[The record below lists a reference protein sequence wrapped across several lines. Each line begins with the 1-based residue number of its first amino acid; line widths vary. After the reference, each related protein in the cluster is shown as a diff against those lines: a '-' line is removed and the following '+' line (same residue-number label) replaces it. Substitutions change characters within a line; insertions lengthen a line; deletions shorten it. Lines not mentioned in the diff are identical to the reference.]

1 MSSDMVLCLRDIA
14 RCHDKSNLIDENQQI
29 ISDVVTEKMKAGPKK
44 TRIRF
49 IDSESGKVLE
59 DISNKIVLSGSQFN
73 AMSVFGITTPAVQ
86 FQSYND
92 AMHFTNDN
100 SSATPECSPHVCLFS
115 IADSGCGASHN
126 QIKVSSYTD
135 KLQPAPAD
143 PTSISEFNSN
153 MIMPFRF
160 VRESNDLSANL
171 RKFYFGRKLFSNL
184 TISGQRGWVGYY
196 FKKFE
201 SDPMLHMRF
210 ADGTQI
216 TNDNISTIGSTQD
229 TECYVEARLRITRLD
244 FRDYF
249 EKVLG
254 WDKARVSSM
263 SLNYSWYYT
272 NADTYKYFQDITS
285 YSLLNFDYK
294 ELQDLTIA
302 MDILYEIYY

>member
-1 MSSDMVLCLRDIA
+1 
-14 RCHDKSNLIDENQQI
+14 
-29 ISDVVTEKMKAGPKK
+29 
-44 TRIRF
+44 
-49 IDSESGKVLE
+49 
-59 DISNKIVLSGSQFN
+59 
-73 AMSVFGITTPAVQ
+73 
-86 FQSYND
+86 
-92 AMHFTNDN
+92 
-100 SSATPECSPHVCLFS
+100 
-115 IADSGCGASHN
+115 
-126 QIKVSSYTD
+126 
-135 KLQPAPAD
+135 
-143 PTSISEFNSN
+143 
-153 MIMPFRF
+153 
-160 VRESNDLSANL
+160 
-171 RKFYFGRKLFSNL
+171 LFSNL